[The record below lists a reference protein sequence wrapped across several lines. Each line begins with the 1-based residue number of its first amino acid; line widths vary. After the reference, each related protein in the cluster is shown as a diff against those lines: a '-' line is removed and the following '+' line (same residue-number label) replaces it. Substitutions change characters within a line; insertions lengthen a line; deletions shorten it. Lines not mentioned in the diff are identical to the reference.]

1 MAIFQILNGKCHWKT
16 PFASL
21 DETVGKFPPDC
32 IFVDAPDYVNEQWGF
47 DETEIGDDRFI
58 KPVPPEGWVYDD
70 ETGQIMPEEMQA
82 VALDQAKNS
91 KQDQNNAELAKWL
104 EENPLTWTNG
114 KQYGVTLQDQQE
126 IALNILSYQMAAQT
140 ASTMDDQSQ
149 VVPFSL
155 EWHAINEACVPW
167 TIEEL
172 TALSVA
178 IRAHIYD
185 AYTLNQ
191 TYKTQIYACETRGE
205 VEKINFDYNGT
216 LNPEE
221 TVEPEQSDE
230 SANSNEET
238 SSEHG
243 SN

>member
-1 MAIFQILNGKCHWKT
+1 MAIFQIVNGKCHWKT

-21 DETVGKFPPDC
+21 DETIGKYPPDC

-58 KPVPPEGWVYDD
+58 KPVPEEGWVYDD
-70 ETGQIMPEEMQA
+70 ETGQLMPEEMQA
-82 VALDQAKNS
+82 VALEQAKDA
-91 KQDQNNAELAKWL
+91 KQTQNNAELAKWL

-140 ASTMDDQSQ
+140 AATMDDQSQ

-205 VEKINFDYNGT
+205 VEKITFDYNGT

-230 SANSNEET
+230 SASSNEET